1 MEDKI
6 MMSTVLG
13 NVKGMCDLMMHG
25 TIESSTPAVHGA
37 FQCALD
43 EMLCMQNRI
52 YNEMSAKGW
61 YPAEQAEAQ
70 KIAAIKQ
77 KFANTNG

>member
-1 MEDKI
+1 MDDKI

-25 TIESSTPAVHGA
+25 TIESATPNVHST
-37 FQCALD
+37 FKCALD
-43 EMLCMQNRI
+43 EMLCIQNRI
-52 YNEMSAKGW
+52 YNEMSVKGW

-77 KFANTNG
+77 KYSPTA

>member
-13 NVKGMCDLMMHG
+13 NIKGMCDLMMHG

-43 EMLCMQNRI
+43 DMLCMQNRI
-52 YNEMSAKGW
+52 YHEMSAKGW

-70 KIAAIKQ
+70 KIANIKQ
-77 KFANTNG
+77 KFSNSQ

>member
-1 MEDKI
+1 MDDKI

-25 TIESSTPAVHGA
+25 TIESSSPNVHGT
-37 FQCALD
+37 FKDALD
-43 EMLCMQNRI
+43 EMLCIQNRI

-70 KIAAIKQ
+70 KIAATKQ
-77 KFANTNG
+77 KYSPTA